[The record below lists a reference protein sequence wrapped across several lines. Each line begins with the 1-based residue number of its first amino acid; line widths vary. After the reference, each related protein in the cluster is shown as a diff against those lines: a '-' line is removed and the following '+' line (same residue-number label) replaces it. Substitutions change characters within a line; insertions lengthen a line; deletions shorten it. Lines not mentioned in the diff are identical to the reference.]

1 MSRPVRDRLEWLFR
15 GHEQLDLTSGSIG
28 KPLFFLSLPIVVTNL
43 LQTAYNLADT
53 FWLGQYSTE
62 ALAAISFAFPQ
73 VFLLIALGMGL
84 SIAGSVLVA
93 QHTGAGE
100 EADARYAAAQTLS
113 FSLLFALVLGGLAFF
128 VVEDT
133 LALLG
138 ASPTVLSGATRYMRV
153 ITLGLVFM
161 FGFLVFTALLRG
173 YGDTRTPMLVMF
185 GSVALNIALDPVL
198 IFGWGPVPEYGI
210 QGAAIATVVCRAL
223 ALAVGIGLMLSGRHD
238 LRIRLGDMIPDR
250 AYVRRL
256 IRVGAPASVEM
267 TGTAVSVNLLMVV
280 VGLFSTTVVAGF
292 GISFRVFTVFFLPA
306 VAVGRG
312 VETMTGQNV
321 GAGKPDRAATAAGF
335 AAKVTFVVLL
345 GLGLLAWIWARP
357 IIGLFTTDPAVV
369 DVGVAFTHYVAPTFG
384 FIGVWRSYTGSF
396 RGAGKTLTAAA
407 ITIVMLGVVRISGAY
422 VGAVTIGTTGIWI
435 GFAASNVVGG
445 LLAYAWYQ
453 RGTWR
458 TDSLASRGS
467 ARGSGSGATDA
478 DAGPADVDAA
488 VETVDD

>member
-1 MSRPVRDRLEWLFR
+1 MRGLRERLELVFR
-15 GHEQLDLTSGSIG
+15 GRERVDLTSGSIG

-100 EADARYAAAQTLS
+100 EREAAVAASQTMS
-113 FSLLFALVLGGLAFF
+113 FSLLFAIFLGGLAFF
-128 VVEDT
+128 VVEDM

-138 ASPTVLSGATRYMRV
+138 ASQAVLPGATSYMKV
-153 ITLGLVFM
+153 ISLGLVFM
-161 FGFLVFTALLRG
+161 FGFMVFTALMRG
-173 YGDTRTPMLVMF
+173 YGDTVTPMLVMF
-185 GSVALNIALDPVL
+185 GSVVLNIALDPVF

-210 QGAAIATVVCRAL
+210 QGAAIATVFCRSL
-223 ALAVGIGLMLSGRHD
+223 ALVTGLGIMLGGRRGID
-238 LRIRLGDMIPDR
+238 IAPADLVPDPAYFRRLLRI
-250 AYVRRL
+250 
-256 IRVGAPASVEM
+256 GAPASVEM
-267 TGTAVSVNLLMVV
+267 TGTALSVNLLLFV
-280 VGLFSTTVVAGF
+280 VGMFSTTVVAGF
-292 GISFRVFTVFFLPA
+292 GIAFRVFTVIFLPA

-312 VETMTGQNV
+312 VETMTGQNI

-345 GLGLLAWIWARP
+345 VLGIVSIAFARP

-369 DVGVAFTHYVAPTFG
+369 DVGVSFTNYVALTFG

-407 ITIVMLGVVRISGAY
+407 ITITMLGVVRISASY
-422 VGAVTIGTTGIWI
+422 VGALTLGPTGIWL
-435 GFAASNVVGG
+435 GFAASNVVGAV
-445 LLAYAWYQ
+445 LAVAWYR

-458 TDSLASRGS
+458 PDKPVARD
-467 ARGSGSGATDA
+467 ARGAEGGPDA
-478 DAGPADVDAA
+478 PVDGADVE
-488 VETVDD
+488 VGDD